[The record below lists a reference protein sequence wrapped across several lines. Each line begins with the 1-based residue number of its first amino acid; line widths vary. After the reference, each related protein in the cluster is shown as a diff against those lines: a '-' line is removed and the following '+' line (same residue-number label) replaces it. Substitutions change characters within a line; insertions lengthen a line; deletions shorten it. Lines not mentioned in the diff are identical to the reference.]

1 MDFRGHIISSEQAAR
16 ALIQHPGKLWREG
29 FGLATPEEELAAVIH
44 YAERGYPHDGKSL
57 LIHPP
62 NINRGALYGDLMHIA
77 KGMGQIDMQ
86 TDGAGYAYIGK
97 EGHVKEAMR
106 LTNRRKPELMADE
119 EQHRRIGELLGYKPE
134 AIDDFIRRMRSR
146 LE

>member
-1 MDFRGHIISSEQAAR
+1 MDFRGHLLNSEQAAR
-16 ALIQHPGKLWREG
+16 SLIGNPGERWREG

-62 NINRGALYGDLMHIA
+62 NINKGSLYGDLIHIA
-77 KGMGQIDMQ
+77 KGMEQIDIQ
-86 TDGAGYAYIGK
+86 TDGQGHVYLGK
-97 EGHVKEAMR
+97 ESHVKEAMR
-106 LTNRRKPELMADE
+106 LTNRRKPELRADL
-119 EQHRRIGELLGYKPE
+119 EQHRRIGELLGYKQE
-134 AIDDFIRRMRSR
+134 AIDEFMRRIESK